1 MHDEEIRAAFDQ
13 VQADWV
19 LKERTLA
26 AVTARTSPR
35 ARRARVRRMA
45 AALAC
50 FLLVLLGAGGYLVY
64 FTPTAAVSLEGDS
77 GLSLSVNRFDRV
89 IGVSSYGSADSAL
102 TDDLE
107 HMDCARAV
115 EQVLSGGTLGAGT
128 EPVELTVTGDDPD
141 QSRELLERVSACTSH
156 YGNVHCSSGSSE
168 EAAQAQA
175 AGLPLGKYRLFVELQ
190 ALDPSVTAED
200 VQGMTMSELRQR
212 LADAQS
218 AASGGAGSTAPSSG
232 QAGSGTAVDTG
243 AGSGNSYG
251 TGSGN
256 GYGSGHHSEEHGQG
270 HSGGHH

>member
-1 MHDEEIRAAFDQ
+1 MHEEEIRAAFDR
-13 VQADWV
+13 VRADRA

-26 AVTARTSPR
+26 AVAARTSPP
-35 ARRARVRRMA
+35 ARRTRVRRMA
-45 AALAC
+45 AALAS

-89 IGVSSYGSADSAL
+89 IGVSSYGGAEEAL
-102 TDDLE
+102 TEELTNL
-107 HMDCARAV
+107 DCARAV
-115 EQVLSGGTLGAGT
+115 EQVLSGGALGSGT

-141 QSRELLERVSACTSH
+141 QSQELLERVSACAAH
-156 YGNVHCSSGSSE
+156 YENVHCSSGSSE

-218 AASGGAGSTAPSSG
+218 AAGQTEGGTD
-232 QAGSGTAVDTG
+232 VDTG
-243 AGSGNSYG
+243 TG
-251 TGSGN
+251 GSGN
-256 GYGSGHHSEEHGQG
+256 GYGYGHHGQG
-270 HSGGHH
+270 YGYGGGHH

>member
-1 MHDEEIRAAFDQ
+1 MHEEPIWGAFDQ
-13 VQADWV
+13 VKADWT

-64 FTPTAAVSLEGDS
+64 ITPTAAVSVEGGS
-77 GLSLSVNRFDRV
+77 TLSLSVNRFDRV
-89 IGVSSYGSADSAL
+89 VGVSAYDGAEEAL
-102 TDDLE
+102 TEGLT
-107 HMDCARAV
+107 HLDCARAV
-115 EQVLSGGTLGAGT
+115 ELLLSAGALGT
-128 EPVELTVTGDDPD
+128 EEEPVLLTVTGDDPD
-141 QSRELLERVSACTSH
+141 QSAELLERVSACAAH

-175 AGLPLGKYRLFVELQ
+175 AGLSLGKYRLFVELQ

-212 LADAQS
+212 LTDAQS
-218 AASGGAGSTAPSSG
+218 AAG
-232 QAGSGTAVDTG
+232 QTETGTASDTSTG
-243 AGSGNSYG
+243 GYGYG

-256 GYGSGHHSEEHGQG
+256 GYGSGHHGAEHGQG
-270 HSGGHH
+270 YGGGHH

>member
-1 MHDEEIRAAFDQ
+1 MHEEPIRGAFDQ
-13 VQADWV
+13 VKADWT

-64 FTPTAAVSLEGDS
+64 MTPTAAVSVEG
-77 GLSLSVNRFDRV
+77 GTTLSLSVNRFDRV
-89 IGVSSYGSADSAL
+89 VGVSAYDGAEGTL
-102 TDDLE
+102 TEGLT
-107 HMDCARAV
+107 HLDCARAV
-115 EQVLSGGTLGAGT
+115 ELLLSAGALGT
-128 EPVELTVTGDDPD
+128 EEEPVLLTVTGDDPD
-141 QSRELLERVSACTSH
+141 QSAELLERVSACTAH
-156 YGNVHCSSGSSE
+156 YENVHCSSGSSE

-175 AGLPLGKYRLFVELQ
+175 AGLSLGKYRLFVELR

-218 AASGGAGSTAPSSG
+218 AAGQTEGGTD
-232 QAGSGTAVDTG
+232 VDTG
-243 AGSGNSYG
+243 TGGSGNGYG

-256 GYGSGHHSEEHGQG
+256 GYGAEHHSEEHGQG
-270 HSGGHH
+270 YGYGGGHL

>member
-1 MHDEEIRAAFDQ
+1 MHEEPIRGAFDQ
-13 VQADWV
+13 VKADWT

-64 FTPTAAVSLEGDS
+64 ITPTAAVSVEGGS
-77 GLSLSVNRFDRV
+77 TLSLSVNRFDRV
-89 IGVSSYGSADSAL
+89 VGVSAYDGAEGAL
-102 TDDLE
+102 TEGLT
-107 HMDCARAV
+107 HLDCARAV
-115 EQVLSGGTLGAGT
+115 ELLLSAGALGT
-128 EPVELTVTGDDPD
+128 EEEPVLLTVTGDDPD
-141 QSRELLERVSACTSH
+141 QSAELLKRVSACTAH

-175 AGLPLGKYRLFVELQ
+175 AGLSLGKYRLFVELQ

-218 AASGGAGSTAPSSG
+218 AAG
-232 QAGSGTAVDTG
+232 QTDGGTASDTSTG
-243 AGSGNSYG
+243 GNGYG
-251 TGSGN
+251 TGSGS
-256 GYGSGHHSEEHGQG
+256 GYGSGHHGAEHGQG
-270 HSGGHH
+270 YGGGHH

>member
-13 VQADWV
+13 VQADWA

-26 AVTARTSPR
+26 AVTARTSP
-35 ARRARVRRMA
+35 RARVRRMA

-89 IGVSSYGSADSAL
+89 IGVSSYGGSGQAL
-102 TDDLE
+102 TDGLE

-141 QSRELLERVSACTSH
+141 QSQELLERVSACTSH

-175 AGLPLGKYRLFVELQ
+175 TGLPLGKYRLFVELQ
-190 ALDPSVTAED
+190 ALDPSITAED

-218 AASGGAGSTAPSSG
+218 AAG
-232 QAGSGTAVDTG
+232 QAEGGTAVDTG
-243 AGSGNSYG
+243 TGGSSDSGNGYG

-256 GYGSGHHSEEHGQG
+256 GYGSGHHSEEHEQG
-270 HSGGHH
+270 HGWGHH

>member
-1 MHDEEIRAAFDQ
+1 MHEEPIRGAFDQ
-13 VQADWV
+13 VKADWT

-64 FTPTAAVSLEGDS
+64 MTPTAAVSVEGGS
-77 GLSLSVNRFDRV
+77 TLSLSVNRFDRV
-89 IGVSSYGSADSAL
+89 VGVSADDGAEEAL
-102 TDDLE
+102 TEGLT
-107 HMDCARAV
+107 HLDCARAV
-115 EQVLSGGTLGAGT
+115 ELLLSAGALGT
-128 EPVELTVTGDDPD
+128 EEEPVLLTVTGDDPD
-141 QSRELLERVSACTSH
+141 QSAELLERVSACTAH
-156 YGNVHCSSGSSE
+156 YENVHCSSGSSE

-175 AGLPLGKYRLFVELQ
+175 AGLSLGKYRLFVELR

-218 AASGGAGSTAPSSG
+218 AAG
-232 QAGSGTAVDTG
+232 QTEAGTASDTSTG
-243 AGSGNSYG
+243 GNGYG

-256 GYGSGHHSEEHGQG
+256 GYGSGHHGAEHGQG
-270 HSGGHH
+270 YGGGHH